1 MQESGQKNVW
11 PGWETVKLLGRGS
24 FGAVYEIRREVFGE
38 VERAALKCITIPQSE
53 SEITQLREEGYD
65 EESITGTYK
74 EQLKSIIAEYS
85 MMRKLNGSSYV
96 VSCDDVRYVQHDD
109 GIGWDIFIKMELLTP
124 LTKSLGDSVS
134 EGTVVRIGSD
144 LCKALGLCR
153 RYSIIHRDIK
163 PANIFVSNNGDYK
176 LGDFGVAKTMERTS
190 GGTKIGTYDYMAPEV
205 YRGLPYGST
214 VDIYSLGLV
223 LYWLLN
229 ERRGP
234 FMPLPPANQTLS
246 GREQARERRFRGETL
261 PPPAHGSKGLK
272 SIVMKA
278 CAYEAKDRYQTAEEM
293 LTDLERLRFSSRGQA
308 FPAGDEK
315 TVGVGFEA
323 EENRPQTV
331 YGPPPLRGKSPVQRQ
346 DSISEKK
353 PENGEQKPE
362 NQKKPREEAYRPE
375 ENFPVDVYGPPHVQG
390 KTPVQRPDSDR
401 EKKPDNTKNPRIAT
415 DPINPRNQRN
425 PRKEDFRPDD
435 NQAAPLYG
443 PPAGGSGGQD
453 GAPLWLKILAIVL
466 AVVGVVLALL
476 AARRL
481 LAGRGTDTDTAQQTV
496 AEETASEE
504 DDGEREAELEETEGR
519 ATTENGAADYE
530 AGYLAEG
537 EVAEDEDTL
546 SATVS
551 LQSADGLSRVSFVT
565 AAASSEFYQSD
576 IDTTFSA
583 DGAISG
589 TGNPWVEGAAGHG
602 IGEWLRLYFS
612 QEESISHLYLRLGF
626 ASSEKLYQGNN
637 RPSRLRISFSDGS
650 GVDCDFLDLRTP
662 MLVTLSEPVSTSYVQ
677 LTILDVYPG
686 NIDDDTCILL
696 AAAYR

>member
-1 MQESGQKNVW
+1 MQENEQKNVW
-11 PGWETVKLLGRGS
+11 PGWETVDLLGRGS

-53 SEITQLREEGYD
+53 TEIAQLREDGYD

-124 LTKSLGDSVS
+124 LPKSLGDSVT
-134 EGTVVRIGSD
+134 EGTVVRIGAD
-144 LCKALGLCR
+144 LCKALSLCR
-153 RYSIIHRDIK
+153 RYNIIHRDIK

-246 GREQARERRFRGETL
+246 GREQARERRFRGEVL
-261 PPPAHGSKGLK
+261 PPPAHGSKALK

-293 LTDLERLRFSSRGQA
+293 LAELEGLRFARRTAA
-308 FPAGDEK
+308 FSAGDDK
-315 TVGVGFEA
+315 TVGVGFDP

-331 YGPPPLRGKSPVQRQ
+331 YGPPPDPKSTPSEEREKGRGRRPGIDPENRKDPESRKSP
-346 DSISEKK
+346 
-353 PENGEQKPE
+353 
-362 NQKKPREEAYRPE
+362 
-375 ENFPVDVYGPPHVQG
+375 
-390 KTPVQRPDSDR
+390 
-401 EKKPDNTKNPRIAT
+401 T
-415 DPINPRNQRN
+415 DPKNLKEPKSPRDESFL
-425 PRKEDFRPDD
+425 PKEDRVHRVYE
-435 NQAAPLYG
+435 PLPG
-443 PPAGGSGGQD
+443 EDENRGREGV
-453 GAPLWLKILAIVL
+453 PLWLKLLAI
-466 AVVGVVLALL
+466 ALAL
-476 AARRL
+476 AGVA
-481 LAGRGTDTDTAQQTV
+481 LAGLALHRLIAGKSDDPGTAQQTV
-496 AEETASEE
+496 TEQTASE
-504 DDGEREAELEETEGR
+504 DGSGEREAQVEETGEP
-519 ATTENGAADYE
+519 AATENGAEVFASGNPAESE
-530 AGYLAEG
+530 ATEAPAE
-537 EVAEDEDTL
+537 EKTL

-565 AAASSEFYQSD
+565 ASASSEFYQSD
-576 IDTTFSA
+576 IRTTFYA
-583 DGAISG
+583 TGAISG
-589 TGNPWVEGAAGHG
+589 TGNPWVEGVAGHG
-602 IGEWLRLYFS
+602 VGEWLRLYFS
-612 QEESISHLYLRLGF
+612 QEESISHLSLRLGF
-626 ASSEKLYQGNN
+626 ASSEQLYQGNN
-637 RPSRLRISFSDGS
+637 RPSRLRIGFSDGS
-650 GVDCDFLDLRTP
+650 SVDCDFPDLRTP

-686 NIDDDTCILL
+686 SIDDDTCILL

>member
-1 MQESGQKNVW
+1 MAENDQRAVW
-11 PGWETVKLLGRGS
+11 PGWETVRLIGRGS

-38 VERAALKCITIPQSE
+38 IERAALKCITIPQSE

-109 GIGWDIFIKMELLTP
+109 GIGWDIFIRMELLTS
-124 LTKSLGDSVS
+124 LTKSLGDSVT

-144 LCKALGLCR
+144 LCRALCLCR
-153 RYSIIHRDIK
+153 RYNIIHRDIK

-234 FMPLPPANQTLS
+234 FMPLPPVNQTLS
-246 GREQARERRFRGETL
+246 AREQARERRFRGEPL
-261 PPPAHGSKGLK
+261 PLPAHGSKALK

-278 CAYEAKDRYQTAEEM
+278 CAYEAKDRYQTADEM
-293 LTDLERLRFSSRGQA
+293 LEALESLRFIQHGAGFSSGDDKTMG
-308 FPAGDEK
+308 AG
-315 TVGVGFEA
+315 FNA
-323 EENRPQTV
+323 EQNRPQTV
-331 YGPPPLRGKSPVQRQ
+331 YGPPALREEGSLDQQ
-346 DSISEKK
+346 NSSEKK
-353 PENGEQKPE
+353 PEIRKKPE
-362 NQKKPREEAYRPE
+362 NPRKPWDGDFRPDD
-375 ENFPVDVYGPPHVQG
+375 NRPAPLYGPPPVEG
-390 KTPVQRPDSDR
+390 RTPVQRPDDNR
-401 EKKPDNTKNPRIAT
+401 QRKPNKAKDPKKPTNQWNTNNPG
-415 DPINPRNQRN
+415 N
-425 PRKEDFRPDD
+425 EDFRPDD
-435 NQAAPLYG
+435 NQPAPLYG
-443 PPAGGSGGQD
+443 PPWDSGGSRGQD
-453 GAPLWLKILAIVL
+453 GVPLWLKILVIVL
-466 AVVGVVLALL
+466 AAAGVVLAVL
-476 AARRL
+476 AARKLVAARS
-481 LAGRGTDTDTAQQTV
+481 TDTDTARQTV
-496 AEETASEE
+496 TEETAPE
-504 DDGEREAELEETEGR
+504 DDGGEIEAEVETPEERE
-519 ATTENGAADYE
+519 TTENE
-530 AGYLAEG
+530 
-537 EVAEDEDTL
+537 AEDYGAGSAAQGGTAEYVETL

-551 LQSADGLSRVSFVT
+551 LQSADGLSRVDFVT
-565 AAASSEFYQSD
+565 ASASSEFYQSD
-576 IDTTFSA
+576 IRTTYYASN
-583 DGAISG
+583 AISG

-626 ASSEKLYQGNN
+626 ASTEKLYQGNN
-637 RPSRLRISFSDGS
+637 RPSRLRISFFDGS
-650 GVDCDFLDLRTP
+650 SVDCDFMDLRTP
-662 MLVTLSEPVSTSYVQ
+662 MLVTLSKPVSTSYVQ

-686 NIDDDTCILL
+686 SIDDDTCILL